1 MTIEASRLRI
11 DIQERERWRRT
22 LSVTVP
28 AEVVREE
35 RERVAARLA
44 KRLKL
49 PGFRAG
55 RIPASVVEKRYGS
68 ALNQEMLD
76 RIIEEAYKEALK
88 SQSLLPISQGEVEQV
103 QYQPEQDLSFTISFD
118 VHPVIELRR
127 VGGFRIARPR
137 VEVGDAELERVLTRL
152 RRQAG
157 AWRPVESG
165 TPEEGDRVSV
175 TVLRLENG
183 EAAGQPRDYDL
194 VLGEGDALPEIEQA
208 IATLEPGTEG
218 EFTVQLPSTGE
229 EPGEEQRLRLSVR
242 ERKVLDLPEL
252 DDTFARSLGEFDD
265 LEALKARIREDLRR
279 EAEEQSE
286 AAVRVRLLDQV
297 VEANDFD
304 IPESMVDRYIA
315 SVLGDTKGADP
326 ERLTAAKQ
334 QLRPEGERAVRR
346 VLVIERLA
354 DTQNLRATEAE
365 LDERIEQLAARSGA
379 STAEVYARLQK
390 AGRLEVMEREITEEK
405 VFAFLKAQS
414 EIQEE

>member
-11 DIQERERWRRT
+11 DVQERERWRRT
-22 LSVTVP
+22 ISVTVP
-28 AEVVREE
+28 AEIVREE
-35 RERVAARLA
+35 RELVASKLA

-76 RIIEEAYKEALK
+76 RIIGEAYKEALK
-88 SQSLLPISQGEVEQV
+88 AQSLLPISQGEVEQV

-118 VHPVIELRR
+118 VHPVIELKR
-127 VGGFRIARPR
+127 VGGFRVARPR
-137 VEVGDAELERVLTRL
+137 VDVGDEEMERVLLRL
-152 RRQAG
+152 RKQAG

-165 TPEEGDRVSV
+165 RPQLGDRVSV
-175 TVLRLENG
+175 TVLRLGNG
-183 EAAGQPRDYDL
+183 EGQPRDYDL
-194 VLGEGDALPEIEQA
+194 VLGEGDALPEIEHA
-208 IATLEPGTEG
+208 IATLEPGATDD
-218 EFTVQLPSTGE
+218 FTVQLPSTGD
-229 EPGEEQRLRLSVR
+229 EPGEEQHLRLTLR
-242 ERKVLDLPEL
+242 ERKVLDLPEV
-252 DDTFARSLGEFDD
+252 DDTFAKSLGEFDD
-265 LEALKARIREDLRR
+265 LESLKARIREDLQR
-279 EAEEQSE
+279 EASEQSE
-286 AAVRVRLLDQV
+286 GAVRVRLLDQV

-304 IPESMVDRYIA
+304 VPQSMVERYID

-326 ERLTAAKQ
+326 ERLAAAKQ
-334 QLRPEGERAVRR
+334 QIRPEGERAVRR

-354 DTQNLRATEAE
+354 DTQGLRATEAE

-405 VFAFLKAQS
+405 VFAFLKEQS
-414 EIQEE
+414 EILEE

>member
-11 DIQERERWRRT
+11 DVQERERWRRT

-28 AEVVREE
+28 AEIVREE
-35 RERVAARLA
+35 RERVASRLA

-49 PGFRAG
+49 PGFRSG

-76 RIIEEAYKEALK
+76 RVIEEAYREALRA
-88 SQSLLPISQGEVEQV
+88 QSLLPISQGEVEQV

-127 VGGFRIARPR
+127 VGGFRVTRPR
-137 VEVGDAELERVLTRL
+137 VDVGEPELERVLTRL

-165 TPEEGDRVSV
+165 TPAQGDRVSV
-175 TVLRLENG
+175 TVVRLENG
-183 EAAGQPRDYDL
+183 ERGEPREYDL

-208 IATLEPGTEG
+208 IATLEPGG
-218 EFTVQLPSTGE
+218 SGDFTIELPSGGGD
-229 EPGEEQRLRLSVR
+229 PAEQQHLRLTLR

-252 DDTFARSLGEFDD
+252 DDSFARSLGDFDD
-265 LEALKARIREDLRR
+265 LEALQSRIREDLKR
-279 EAEEQSE
+279 EAEEQAE
-286 AAVRVRLLDQV
+286 GAVRVRLLDQV
-297 VEANDFD
+297 VEANDFEV
-304 IPESMVDRYIA
+304 PQSMVERYID
-315 SVLGDTKGADP
+315 SVLGDTKGADA
-326 ERLTAAKQ
+326 ERLAAAKQ
-334 QLRPEGERAVRR
+334 QIRPEGERAVRR

-354 DTQNLRATEAE
+354 DTQGLRATEGE
-365 LDERIEQLAARSGA
+365 LDERIEQLASRSGA
-379 STAEVYARLQK
+379 SIAEVYARLQK

-405 VFAFLKAQS
+405 VFAFLKEQS